1 MGMSPHYVT
10 GQSFQPRCDNAEEPP
25 LFRQICEVIIV
36 ATQQVKLEV
45 PQNPWQQTATDRA
58 LVHNLHQCCGSLA
71 LVGLSSGS
79 LDFHFST
86 RLANSLSKDYISCL
100 GSALQS
106 LQLWNSKPFSHN
118 NTFLTFFSSPSS
130 LTMPEKLS
138 CPPVKSMYIKGFLA
152 QRFPARR
159 IHIAATRLENMPP
172 LKRLSRLS
180 VDHRRI
186 QVPNHKAGNNS
197 SSMKRNPAT
206 ATLGNM
212 QQISIKVRQG
222 DRPDQVTKYKSQ

>member
-1 MGMSPHYVT
+1 MSGKCITVITAMKFKAIFAQQYFLDIFFKSFESHYAGKTVL
-10 GQSFQPRCDNAEEPP
+10 PA
-25 LFRQICEVIIV
+25 CE
-36 ATQQVKLEV
+36 K
-45 PQNPWQQTATDRA
+45 
-58 LVHNLHQCCGSLA
+58 
-71 LVGLSSGS
+71 
-79 LDFHFST
+79 
-86 RLANSLSKDYISCL
+86 
-100 GSALQS
+100 
-106 LQLWNSKPFSHN
+106 
-118 NTFLTFFSSPSS
+118 
-130 LTMPEKLS
+130 
-138 CPPVKSMYIKGFLA
+138 MYIKGFLA

-180 VDHRRI
+180 VDHRRL

>member
-1 MGMSPHYVT
+1 MFIKKS
-10 GQSFQPRCDNAEEPP
+10 
-25 LFRQICEVIIV
+25 
-36 ATQQVKLEV
+36 
-45 PQNPWQQTATDRA
+45 
-58 LVHNLHQCCGSLA
+58 
-71 LVGLSSGS
+71 
-79 LDFHFST
+79 
-86 RLANSLSKDYISCL
+86 L
-100 GSALQS
+100 GSNQAPLA
-106 LQLWNSKPFSHN
+106 
-118 NTFLTFFSSPSS
+118 T
-130 LTMPEKLS
+130 

-172 LKRLSRLS
+172 LNRLSRLS

-212 QQISIKVRQG
+212 QQKSVKVRQG
-222 DRPDQVTKYKSQ
+222 DRPDQVTKYIYIYHNNVHKCIYIYMCVYVCMYVYLSIYLSIPLSLSVCLSVYLSICLAIYLYLSNYLTI